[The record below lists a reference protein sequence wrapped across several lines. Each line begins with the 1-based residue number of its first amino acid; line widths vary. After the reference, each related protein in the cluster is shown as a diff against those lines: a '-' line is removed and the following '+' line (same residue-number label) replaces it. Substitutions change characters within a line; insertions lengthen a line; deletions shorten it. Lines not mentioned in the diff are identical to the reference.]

1 MLLPTLLQLLML
13 YRVWTSLYQF
23 AGLCQGCRFENLMF
37 WNLLGWKF
45 FRFCSLLAK
54 PFAFSLSWENFCIP
68 VAVLSHFSWLSLL
81 WVPLWVQLG
90 CSSIKG
96 FLTNQLFWNSAWT
109 FFFPSFPSQAVRCYF
124 FKFCSWTLF
133 AASLTLLYSVFW
145 LWISFFGAQFGFYD

>member
-13 YRVWTSLYQF
+13 FRIWTRVYHS
-23 AGLCQGCRFENLMF
+23 AGLHQGCSLD
-37 WNLLGWKF
+37 NLLFWIF
-45 FRFCSLLAK
+45 WVESFSPFCSLLTK

-124 FKFCSWTLF
+124 FKYCSWTLF
-133 AASLTLLYSVFW
+133 AASLTLLYSVFR
-145 LWISFFGAQFGFYD
+145 LWISYFRAQFGFYD